1 MSRIPSMTLLLLAA
15 GIVAPAGAQQLEFS
29 GTWKLDAGRSRV
41 VDAAGL
47 SGLIATGAPET
58 LHITRAANGTL
69 VIESQMNESH
79 ARIYTPGAKSS
90 TPVGQGGHITTTSRI
105 EDRALVSEGARED
118 ASGVA
123 TAVREVLA
131 LSADGA
137 VLTID
142 VTTTAAH
149 GKQTSRLVYTRT
161 PSVGPCETWPTPCK
175 PPPPNGVRRPGS
187 LAPMRPSD
195 R

>member
-1 MSRIPSMTLLLLAA
+1 MRRPAAMTLLLLAA
-15 GIVAPAGAQQLEFS
+15 GIVVPAGAQPLEFS
-29 GTWKLDAGRSRV
+29 GTWKLDEGRSRL

-47 SGLIATGAPET
+47 SGLGATGAPRT

-90 TPVGQGGHITTTSRI
+90 TPVGQGGHITATSKV
-105 EDRALVSEGARED
+105 EDRALVSEGTRED

-123 TAVREVLA
+123 IAVREVLA
-131 LSADGA
+131 LNADGA
-137 VLTID
+137 VLTIE
-142 VTTTAAH
+142 VTTTAAQR
-149 GKQTSRLVYTRT
+149 KQTSILVYTRT

-175 PPPPNGVRRPGS
+175 PPPANAMRRPGV
-187 LAPMRPSD
+187 
-195 R
+195 